1 MLIKFQAP
9 TGNQPVAFEADE
21 VSDLKPYTVP
31 NVTEVFLKNGRR
43 HLLAAPFDDVFRRV
57 EEAKSRG

>member
-1 MLIKFQAP
+1 MLIQFQAP

-21 VSDLKPYTVP
+21 VSDLKASLVP

-43 HLLAAPFDDVFRRV
+43 YLVAGSFTEVLRRI